1 MKKIIPFILNKYIL
15 ATTFLVMWVL
25 FFDENDFLNT
35 QQSRLNELNALQK
48 KEKYYLN
55 EIAVAKQELDD
66 IKNNPESL
74 EKFAREKYFMKK
86 NGEDVFIIE
95 NPQP

>member
-1 MKKIIPFILNKYIL
+1 MKKIIPFIFNKYIL

-55 EIAVAKQELDD
+55 EIAIAKQELDD

-86 NGEDVFIIE
+86 NGEEVFIIE